1 MLLKGTGP
9 SPFLCVIPAS
19 EKVLH
24 NTRMTAPPLMSPR
37 MVRSSLSL
45 CRLPAAALGNGYIK
59 ANSQHLSYLLGS
71 SFDNYRKAPQWLSSV
86 SYQGSERLRLSTAGE
101 RAALP
106 LWGAEAA
113 VPGLGSALVPS
124 AQSASIYITVCSAG
138 QEGPP
143 GNLKLICF
151 QLTRTAHFALACF
164 FSR

>member
-59 ANSQHLSYLLGS
+59 ANSRHLSYLLGS

-101 RAALP
+101 RAASAFVRGWGGSSWARLSSGSKCSKCFHLHHRVQCRARGASRKFETNLLP
-106 LWGAEAA
+106 
-113 VPGLGSALVPS
+113 VD
-124 AQSASIYITVCSAG
+124 
-138 QEGPP
+138 
-143 GNLKLICF
+143 
-151 QLTRTAHFALACF
+151 
-164 FSR
+164 